1 MKKSLLNYLNREAW
15 PGSPYG
21 LTAVDVYELA
31 TACKE
36 RATDPEREKALTRC
50 AIEAAGAAYAAG
62 LDAGQRK
69 AKNDRRRAKQIRPEN
84 QARKEKRIP
93 YGPQI
98 SLGAMTKE
106 QADSLQ
112 EYLTAS
118 GIRYTVTNE

>member
-1 MKKSLLNYLNREAW
+1 MKKSLLNYLDRETW

-21 LTAVDVYELA
+21 LTALDVYELA

-36 RATDPEREKALTRC
+36 RTKDNDRNE
-50 AIEAAGAAYAAG
+50 AITQAVMEAAGAGFAAG
-62 LDAGQRK
+62 FERGQRK
-69 AKNDRRRAKQIRPEN
+69 AENDHRRAKQIRPEN

>member
-21 LTAVDVYELA
+21 MTAADVYELA

-36 RATDPEREKALTRC
+36 RTKDDDRNT
-50 AIEAAGAAYAAG
+50 AITQAVLEAAGAGFAAG
-62 LDAGQRK
+62 FERGQRK
-69 AKNDRRRAKQIRPEN
+69 AKNDHRRAKQIRPEN